1 MVSIAFATLDV
12 FTDRRFAGNPLAV
25 VLGGE
30 SLDTAQMQSVA
41 REFNLSETIFVLPPE
56 HAGYDHRVRI
66 FTPGR
71 ELPFAGHPIVGCAVF
86 LAERRHKDGCPF
98 ETRLT
103 LEANAGPIP
112 VTVTRIGGASQAR
125 FVAPVLPAV
134 DDPAV
139 TPGEAAAALGLAAD
153 DVSGPVRVMTAGNRF
168 LAVRLR
174 APQALARAVVAE
186 PAFGAAA
193 AAARCLGVYPYTEL
207 GGGDWRA
214 RLFAPASGVPED
226 PATGS
231 AAAALPAVLLAD
243 GRLREG
249 VNRFDIHQGVEMGR
263 PSLIGVEAEVSGGA
277 VTAVRIAGGAVK
289 VSEGVMTVG

>member
-25 VLGGE
+25 VVGGE
-30 SLDTAQMQSVA
+30 SLDAGQMQRVA

-56 HAGYDHRVRI
+56 RAGHDHRVRI

-103 LEANAGPIP
+103 LQANAGPIP
-112 VTVTRIGGASQAR
+112 VTVTRIGDAARAR
-125 FVAPVLPAV
+125 FVTPVLPAV
-134 DDPAV
+134 EDSGV
-139 TPGEAAAALGLAAD
+139 TPAEAAAALGLAGDKIA
-153 DVSGPVRVMTAGNRF
+153 GPARVMTAGNRF
-168 LAVRLR
+168 LAIPVRS
-174 APQALARAVVAE
+174 PEALARAVVAE
-186 PAFGAAA
+186 PAFGAATERA
-193 AAARCLGVYPYTEL
+193 GCLGVYPYTEL

-231 AAAALPAVLLAD
+231 AAAAFPAVLLAE
-243 GRLREG
+243 GRLAGG
-249 VNRFDIHQGVEMGR
+249 VTAFDIHQGVEMGR
-263 PSLIGVEAEVSGGA
+263 PSLIRVEAEVSGGA
-277 VTAVRIAGGAVK
+277 VTAVSIAGGAIK
-289 VSEGVMTVG
+289 VSEGVMML